1 LAEPVPTHGDQPGA
15 RMSVE
20 VGMRTSW
27 QKQVDPDMTADRWGN
42 KGVMVLATP
51 TLVGLLEGTAV
62 RAIADQLEPGWATVG
77 THIDLRH
84 LKATPVGDT
93 LTLSAEVTEVDGRR
107 VTFSVKAE
115 DSTGVAGEGTH
126 ERVIVDLARFLGR
139 LGTRQ

>member
-1 LAEPVPTHGDQPGA
+1 
-15 RMSVE
+15 MSVE

-27 QKQVDPDMTADRWGN
+27 QKQVDADMTADRWGN

-77 THIDLRH
+77 THIDLWH

-115 DSTGVAGEGTH
+115 DSTGMAGEGTH